1 MPNRDM
7 QTRGLRVL
15 VIDDEDAM
23 REVLGLRLS
32 QWGYR
37 VSRAESAVQ
46 GWEQMNRLQ
55 PDIVICDVVMPDQ
68 SGLELVKRASEE
80 EIEAAFIMIT
90 AHGTVDI
97 AVEAMKNGAFD
108 FLTKPLEYK
117 KLLAVLQAAAT
128 DRESRLQMRDLGA
141 RLAAGGGLGELVGQ
155 SHEMLQV
162 YSLIRQFA
170 ETDASVL
177 ISGESGTGK
186 DLAAR
191 TIHRLGSRGSSPFVA
206 INSAAI
212 PSELV
217 ESELFGHEKGAFTG
231 AGQARPGCFEQAHG
245 GTLFM
250 DEIAEMPVH
259 LQPKLLRVLED
270 GRVRRLR
277 ARQEKRCDVRLL
289 TATNRDPR
297 KAVEEGKLREDLYYR
312 IQVLFLEMPPLR
324 ERSGDVE
331 LLSLY
336 FLDRFRVKHASQSKG
351 FHDSSLD
358 LLGAYAWP
366 GNVRELRNLIERAVV
381 LAGDGWI
388 ERSHFPPYLSGR
400 ELQGA
405 HGLQIPA
412 CITAAE
418 AEKRLILHTL
428 DRVANNKA
436 EAARQLGL
444 DVKTIRNKLKIY
456 EKGLDGPGSRSGDLA

>member
-1 MPNRDM
+1 MRP
-7 QTRGLRVL
+7 RGLKVL

-37 VSRAESAVQ
+37 VSRASSAAE
-46 GWEQMNRLQ
+46 GWEQMARFQ

-68 SGLELVKRASEE
+68 SGLELVNRASRE

-108 FLTKPLEYK
+108 FLTKHLDYRK
-117 KLLAVLQAAAT
+117 VLAVLRAAEAE
-128 DRESRLQMRDLGA
+128 RGSCLQMRDLGA
-141 RLAAGGGLGELVGQ
+141 KLEAGGGLGELVGQ

-162 YSLIRQFA
+162 YGLIRQYA
-170 ETDASVL
+170 ETDANVL
-177 ISGESGTGK
+177 ITGESGTGK
-186 DLAAR
+186 ELAAR
-191 TIHRLGSRGSSPFVA
+191 TIHQLGSRAASPFVA
-206 INSAAI
+206 INGAAI
-212 PSELV
+212 PSELI
-217 ESELFGHEKGAFTG
+217 ESELFGHEKGAFTE
-231 AGQARPGCFEQAHG
+231 AWEARPGCFEQAHG
-245 GTLFM
+245 GTLFL
-250 DEIAEMPVH
+250 DEIAEMSVH

-270 GRVRRLR
+270 GRVRRLG
-277 ARQEKRCDVRLL
+277 ARQEKQCDVRLL

-312 IQVLFLEMPPLR
+312 VQVLTLEMPPLR
-324 ERSGDVE
+324 ERHDDVQ
-331 LLSLY
+331 LLSCF
-336 FLDRFRVKHASQSKG
+336 FLDRFRVKHESRSKG
-351 FHDSSLD
+351 FRDSSLD
-358 LLGAYAWP
+358 LLRAYAWP
-366 GNVRELRNLIERAVV
+366 GNVRELRNVIERAVV

-400 ELQGA
+400 EFQEA

-412 CITAAE
+412 GITAAE

-428 DRVANNKA
+428 DRVGNNKA

-444 DVKTIRNKLKIY
+444 DVKTIRNKLKSY
-456 EKGLDGPGSRSGDLA
+456 E

>member
-1 MPNRDM
+1 M
-7 QTRGLRVL
+7 QAKGLKVL

-37 VSRAESAVQ
+37 VSRAASATQ
-46 GWEQMNRLQ
+46 GWEQIARLQ

-68 SGLELVKRASEE
+68 SGLDLVNRASGER
-80 EIEAAFIMIT
+80 IEAAFIMIT

-108 FLTKPLEYK
+108 FLTKPLDYK
-117 KLLAVLQAAAT
+117 KLLEVLRAAAAE
-128 DRESRLQMRDLGA
+128 RASRLHMCDLGA
-141 RLAAGGGLGELVGQ
+141 RLEAGGGLGELVGQ

-162 YSLIRQFA
+162 YGLLRQYA
-170 ETDASVL
+170 RTDASVL
-177 ISGESGTGK
+177 ITGESGTGK

-191 TIHRLGSRGSSPFVA
+191 TIHQLGSRGSSPFVA

-212 PSELV
+212 PSELI

-231 AGQARPGCFEQAHG
+231 AGEARPGCFEQADG
-245 GTLFM
+245 GTLFL

-270 GRVRRLR
+270 GRVRRLGT
-277 ARQEKRCDVRLL
+277 RQEKRCDVRVL

-297 KAVEEGKLREDLYYR
+297 KAVDEGKLREDLYYR
-312 IQVLFLEMPPLR
+312 IQVLVLEMPPLR
-324 ERSGDVE
+324 ERSEDVQ

-336 FLDRFRVKHASQSKG
+336 FLDSFRVKHGSHSKG
-351 FHDSSLD
+351 FRDSSLD

-388 ERSHFPPYLSGR
+388 ERSHFPPYLSGHQF
-400 ELQGA
+400 QGA

-412 CITAAE
+412 GITAAE
-418 AEKRLILHTL
+418 AEKRFILHTL

-444 DVKTIRNKLKIY
+444 DVKTIRNKLKTY
-456 EKGLDGPGSRSGDLA
+456 ETDQGAAGSRTGELP